1 VDDPL
6 SKRKSPSLQND
17 LLLRP
22 TVWRHLLRAVRR
34 ARQRLLDSGPLL
46 KYRRWWL
53 NDTRTAPF
61 LEAIRRMGDKVKVPY
76 RTRNDACGTK
86 EFYKR
91 YRDEDSD
98 EAVLLEPFLTYS
110 GSGYHAGGPRGSGAG
125 AGSARYTRVLRECH
139 RVMHDVRPVVTDW
152 DWTKVVAR
160 LGPGDF
166 AYIDPP
172 YLNSNTRTYSED
184 DIDHERLVWIL
195 KRAKF
200 RWILSQYL
208 HPVYLLGL
216 GDPSWSKDMGLFV
229 AAGHETRTERIWSNS
244 TVSRNAA
251 SLRPAYAT
259 YRRNPGELAEK
270 AETF

>member
-1 VDDPL
+1 
-6 SKRKSPSLQND
+6 
-17 LLLRP
+17 
-22 TVWRHLLRAVRR
+22 LRAVRR

-216 GDPSWSKDMGLFV
+216 GDPFWSKDMGLFV